1 MFPMSLPGLGSGA
14 IGLPKLSGSAA
25 LGAAL
30 ASSKE
35 EEKRPLVVAPSV
47 KIASSLKKD
56 GPIIL
61 PNPAALLMGQK
72 GSAGAIQIAKPPASK
87 NFASAL
93 FGAGGPGGSAPGV
106 SGPIGLAAGIKPV
119 GSSSTASGEIIANS
133 YHTYYS
139 INNLAPLVQQD
150 ENLSD
155 VLNSSNAKI
164 FINPDPKALTKN
176 LICFVQVQPA

>member
-1 MFPMSLPGLGSGA
+1 MSLPGLGGGA
-14 IGLPKLSGSAA
+14 SGLPPLGSTNVA
-25 LGAAL
+25 
-30 ASSKE
+30 KN
-35 EEKRPLVVAPSV
+35 EEKRPEVLPSI
-47 KIASSLKKD
+47 KIASSQKKD

-87 NFASAL
+87 NFEFAL
-93 FGAGGPGGSAPGV
+93 FGT
-106 SGPIGLAAGIKPV
+106 SGPTGSGASTSGTISLAGAAKPA

-164 FINPDPKALTKN
+164 FINPNPKATTKN
-176 LICFVQVQPA
+176 LICFVQVQSP